1 MEHLKIDTFLSHF
14 HFLGKNMNYILLQMM
29 SSVSA
34 GLTNPNANK
43 SNTHNETANNTDTE
57 RDWGKRLE
65 EILQS
70 EFKDG
75 ANIDEDARGLYKLE
89 ILNDKECTTSIYY
102 IEMNA
107 INRCIRKE
115 ISSEQMLDI
124 SVTISSD
131 DLTGILDGSLSPLH
145 AYLTGRIS
153 VDGDVRK
160 LMLLNKIS
168 ERSHRPGTTFNV

>member
-1 MEHLKIDTFLSHF
+1 
-14 HFLGKNMNYILLQMM
+14 MNYSLLQMM

-34 GLTNPNANK
+34 GLTNPSASKTNPQPKTTNATDSS
-43 SNTHNETANNTDTE
+43 SN
-57 RDWGKRLE
+57 WGKRLE
-65 EILQS
+65 DILQT

-75 ANIDEDARGLYKLE
+75 TPIDEDARGLYKLE
-89 ILNDKECTTSIYY
+89 IIDDKECNTSINY
-102 IEMNA
+102 IEVNA
-107 INRCIRKE
+107 TSRCVRKE

-131 DLTGILDGSLSPLH
+131 DLISILDGSLSPLH
-145 AYLTGRIS
+145 AYLTGRIT

-168 ERSHRPGTTFNV
+168 ERSHKPGTMFNV

>member
-1 MEHLKIDTFLSHF
+1 
-14 HFLGKNMNYILLQMM
+14 LQKL

-34 GLTNPNANK
+34 GLTKPSAPKNNSSNAHEKLNTVVSDNK
-43 SNTHNETANNTDTE
+43 
-57 RDWGKRLE
+57 WGKRLQD
-65 EILQS
+65 ILES
-70 EFKDG
+70 EFKDEDVMD
-75 ANIDEDARGLYKLE
+75 DEACGLYKLE
-89 ILNDKECTTSIYY
+89 IMDDTDSVNEQPHTSIYY

-107 INRCIRKE
+107 TNRCVRNE
-115 ISSEQMLDI
+115 ISSEKMLDI
-124 SVTISSD
+124 SITISSE

-168 ERSHRPGTTFNV
+168 ERSHKPGTTFNV

>member
-1 MEHLKIDTFLSHF
+1 
-14 HFLGKNMNYILLQMM
+14 MNYSLLQMM
-29 SSVSA
+29 SSVSS
-34 GLTNPNANK
+34 GLTQPSTNKPNF
-43 SNTHNETANNTDTE
+43 THDDTTNSTGTSS
-57 RDWGKRLE
+57 DWGKRLE
-65 EILQS
+65 DILQS
-70 EFKDG
+70 DFKDG
-75 ANIDEDARGLYKLE
+75 TTIDDDAQGLYKLE
-89 ILNDKECTTSIYY
+89 ILNDKDATKSIYY

-131 DLTGILDGSLSPLH
+131 DLTSILDGSLSPLH
-145 AYLTGRIS
+145 AYLTGRIT

-168 ERSHRPGTTFNV
+168 ERSHKQGTMFNV

>member
-1 MEHLKIDTFLSHF
+1 
-14 HFLGKNMNYILLQMM
+14 MNYSLLQMM

-34 GLTNPNANK
+34 GLTHPSSNKPNY
-43 SNTHNETANNTDTE
+43 SHDETANSTE
-57 RDWGKRLE
+57 TSSDWGKRLE
-65 EILQS
+65 DILQS
-70 EFKDG
+70 DFKDG
-75 ANIDEDARGLYKLE
+75 TAIDDEAQGLYKLE
-89 ILNDKECTTSIYY
+89 ILNDKDATKSIYY

-131 DLTGILDGSLSPLH
+131 DLTSILDGSLSPLH
-145 AYLTGRIS
+145 AYLTGRIT

-168 ERSHRPGTTFNV
+168 ERSHKQGTMFNV

>member
-1 MEHLKIDTFLSHF
+1 
-14 HFLGKNMNYILLQMM
+14 M

-34 GLTNPNANK
+34 GLTNPSPPKNNSSPVHETLNVVESNNK
-43 SNTHNETANNTDTE
+43 
-57 RDWGKRLE
+57 WGKRLE
-65 EILQS
+65 DILES

-75 ANIDEDARGLYKLE
+75 TIMDDDACGLYKLE
-89 ILNDKECTTSIYY
+89 ILNETERANEYSSIPHTSIYY

-107 INRCIRKE
+107 TNRCIRNE

-124 SVTISSD
+124 SITISSE

-168 ERSHRPGTTFNV
+168 ERSHKPGTMFNV